1 VTAPDV
7 LEAVSP
13 EAARPPRRARPAIAV
28 LIIVVVVAGFVGL
41 RWSQRPTGWVAQK
54 SPYSATQRVFVT
66 GLDAC
71 VQVKLSGLLK
81 YQRSS
86 AADAGDR
93 HFRDLRI
100 NDAAMEVLFYASCAH
115 GADPVKL
122 SRLHY
127 AQAWA
132 TTDGRKLDRR
142 ASTFAGPLRGTSQY
156 NSGFPIDAHGV
167 TGRGKI
173 CVTAAPSLQA
183 RADQQDYR
191 ALLHPVT
198 VCGQ

>member
-1 VTAPDV
+1 
-7 LEAVSP
+7 
-13 EAARPPRRARPAIAV
+13 
-28 LIIVVVVAGFVGL
+28 VVVVAGFVGL
-41 RWSQRPTGWVAQK
+41 RWSQRPTGWVAQH

-93 HFRDLRI
+93 HFRNLRI
-100 NDAAMEVLFYASCAH
+100 KDAAMETRYYASCSR
-115 GADPVKL
+115 GADPIKL
-122 SRLHY
+122 SRLHF

-132 TTDGRKLDRR
+132 ATDGRVLERR
-142 ASTFAGPLRGTSQY
+142 ASTFAGPLRGASQY
-156 NSGFPIDAHGV
+156 NSGYPIAAHGV

-173 CVTAAPSLQA
+173 CVTAAPTLQA
-183 RADQQDYR
+183 RADQQDYL

-198 VCGQ
+198 VCGH